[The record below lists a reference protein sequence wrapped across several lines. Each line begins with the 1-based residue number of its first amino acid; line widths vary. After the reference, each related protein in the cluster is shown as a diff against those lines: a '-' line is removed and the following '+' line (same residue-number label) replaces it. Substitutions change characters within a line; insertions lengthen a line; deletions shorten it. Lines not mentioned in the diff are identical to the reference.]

1 VAGNELLDDVQ
12 DADGCV
18 GCLSRATSGIVSVM
32 TLAVLI
38 GGGVVAVGLVVLWLS
53 RNNDVTVVDVA
64 PPRPPTAKPAITAAP
79 TSPVVVQGA
88 GPVHDLLRAGR
99 KIEAIKAYKE
109 LTGVGLKE
117 AKDAVDALER
127 GEPVAVPIAPPPLG
141 PITPNVA
148 VDDRELREHLRADRL
163 IDAIKRYRELTGLGL
178 KESKDAVEALR
189 DARKS

>member
-1 VAGNELLDDVQ
+1 MAAGAASCTPCTLPVVDDFWHR
-12 DADGCV
+12 G
-18 GCLSRATSGIVSVM
+18 RM

-64 PPRPPTAKPAITAAP
+64 PPKPPTATP
-79 TSPVVVQGA
+79 TSAAPVVVQGA
-88 GPVHDLLRAGR
+88 GPVHELLRAGR
-99 KIEAIKAYKE
+99 KIEAIKAYRE

-117 AKDAVDALER
+117 AKDAVEALER
-127 GEPVAVPIAPPPLG
+127 GEPVAVPVAPPPPG
-141 PITPNVA
+141 PFTPSVA

>member
-1 VAGNELLDDVQ
+1 
-12 DADGCV
+12 
-18 GCLSRATSGIVSVM
+18 M

-64 PPRPPTAKPAITAAP
+64 PPKPPTATPTSAVTPSAAP
-79 TSPVVVQGA
+79 VVMQGA

-99 KIEAIKAYKE
+99 KIEAIKAYRE

-117 AKDAVDALER
+117 AKDAVEALER
-127 GEPVAVPIAPPPLG
+127 GEPVAVPVAPPPPR
-141 PITPNVA
+141 PITPSVA